1 MSHAQ
6 PLRLTPDDSEKDS
19 LFFERRRANRRRAS
33 GRVTAVYQQPGDTEG
48 PQRLITLQL
57 NDLSDTGVGA
67 TAQEP
72 VAIGSRVTLFFPPHG
87 NEPGFDLTGTV
98 VRCQSTDDR
107 HRLGIALSEAGAKLA
122 G

>member
-1 MSHAQ
+1 MSQAQ
-6 PLRLTPDDSEKDS
+6 PLRLTPDESEKDS

-33 GRVTAVYQQPGDTEG
+33 GRVTAVVQQPGDTEG
-48 PQRLITLQL
+48 PQRLITLLL

-72 VAIGSRVTLFFPPHG
+72 VSVGSRVTLFFPPHG
-87 NEPGFDLTGTV
+87 NEPGFDLTGSV
-98 VRCQSTDDR
+98 VRCSSIDDR
-107 HRLGIALSEAGAKLA
+107 HRLGIALSNAGAKLA

>member
-1 MSHAQ
+1 MPQPQ
-6 PLRLTPDDSEKDS
+6 PLRLTPTDPDRDA

-33 GRVTAVYQQPGDTEG
+33 GRVTGVVQQPGDTDG
-48 PQRLITLQL
+48 PQRLITLLL

-72 VAIGSRVTLFFPPHG
+72 VAVGSRVTLFFPPHG

-107 HRLGIALSEAGAKLA
+107 HRLGIALSQAGAKLA